1 MLISAYDSDA
11 KWINVE
17 SKNPA
22 PPVTRTFFYTLFL
35 TCILIIVIAI
45 ADPAEPLIIYI
56 QFSLAGYRN
65 DFM

>member
-1 MLISAYDSDA
+1 MLISACDSDA

-45 ADPAEPLIIYI
+45 ADPAEPLIILFNSA
-56 QFSLAGYRN
+56 QQLQE
-65 DFM
+65 